1 MTLIPPPAPR
11 VVPGHPGR
19 GAALACLA
27 LALALPLDALAGNGV
42 WTEIPGD
49 FTPSARAFTGV
60 VFDPVRNRLIV
71 IGGNPGPLG
80 DVWVQS
86 LTGAPVWT
94 KLNPMGTPPSARYGH
109 TAIYQS
115 TLDRVIVFGGF
126 DTALRNDVWALSL
139 SGTPTWTK
147 LNPSG
152 SSPVPRSGH
161 VAIYDATRN
170 RMVMFGGSIGT
181 MPANDAWALSLGA
194 GPPTW
199 SLVSQFSQRPTARS
213 NAAAAYDQ
221 AGDRLIMF
229 GGVFLA
235 GEYFND
241 TWVLPLNGG
250 NWTQLSPGGTPPIPR
265 RDHSMIFA
273 GGKAFV
279 FGGYASGAL
288 NDVRVL
294 TMSPTPTWS
303 QIAPAGPTPGVR
315 SGHRAIYDAPRD
327 RMVIFGGE
335 SGVVFDDTWAL
346 PLSGT
351 PTWALLDDTRRY
363 VNVPRASFAMVNAG
377 GAMVVFGG
385 ENPNYRNDTARLDL
399 TATPAWQPVAPA
411 TAPSARGGH
420 DGIYDE
426 PRNRV
431 LIFGGFDG
439 NYLNDVHEYSP
450 AADAWQPVVTSGT
463 PPPPRIDAG
472 LIYDPVRERMLVIG
486 GYALG
491 TRYGDVWALSLNG
504 TPQWTRL
511 FPTGT
516 PMGPRFGHSVIYQ
529 PGQDRVIVFGGL
541 DDSGFQNDVWAL
553 SLAGTPFWTQLFP
566 SGSPPF
572 GSPLPRE
579 SSAAAYDPARNRMIV
594 SGGRTITND
603 FNDVWALSLG
613 PNPQW
618 TWATPPGSLPGPG
631 RRYNHKIICDPVYD
645 RIILKGGY
653 RSNPGTWL
661 GDTWVLTWDEQPT
674 PVLASLVSARGERG
688 VARVMWQVSGA
699 DGASLTAWRRGEAS
713 GWSAVGEV
721 VPDGQGRVTLED
733 RAVSE
738 GGRYGYRLGIREG
751 TRETFAGEV
760 WLDVPRAARLS
771 LAGARPNPAG
781 RVLTIGYSLE
791 DGSAATLELFD
802 TSGRRMFSRDVG
814 SEGAGEHEFL
824 VAEAG
829 AWPAGIYLARLR
841 QHGRALTSRV
851 IVIR

>member
-1 MTLIPPPAPR
+1 M
-11 VVPGHPGR
+11 V
-19 GAALACLA
+19 ACLA
-27 LALALPLDALAGNGV
+27 LALAPPIDALASNGI
-42 WTEIPGD
+42 WTQIPGN
-49 FTPSARAFTGV
+49 FTPSARTLTGM

-71 IGGNPGPLG
+71 IGGLPGPLS

-147 LNPSG
+147 LSPSG
-152 SSPVPRSGH
+152 SAPVPRSGH

-170 RMVMFGGSIGT
+170 RMVMFGGQISGT
-181 MPANDAWALSLGA
+181 TVANDAWALSLGA

-199 SLVSQFSQRPTARS
+199 SLVSQFSQRPTARFS
-213 NAAAAYDQ
+213 AAAAYDQ
-221 AGDRLIMF
+221 AGDRLILF
-229 GGVFLA
+229 GGLFTPGA
-235 GEYFND
+235 GDLFND

-250 NWTQLSPGGTPPIPR
+250 NWTQLSPSGTVPIAR

-279 FGGYASGAL
+279 FGGWNYPSGTL
-288 NDVRVL
+288 NDVQVL
-294 TMSPTPTWS
+294 TLSPTPAWS
-303 QIAPAGPTPGVR
+303 RITPAGPTPGVR

-335 SGVVFDDTWAL
+335 SGNVFDDTWAL

-363 VNVPRASFAMVNAG
+363 VNVPRSYFAMVNAG

-385 ENPNYRNDTARLDL
+385 ENPDFRNDTARLDL
-399 TATPAWQPVAPA
+399 TAMPAWQPVNPA
-411 TAPSARGGH
+411 TKPSARGGL
-420 DGIYDE
+420 DGIFDA

-431 LIFGGFDG
+431 LIFGGFDP
-439 NYLNDVHEYSP
+439 NYVSYPQGFLNDVHEYSP
-450 AADAWQPVVTSGT
+450 GADAWQPVVTSGT
-463 PPPPRIDAG
+463 PPPGRVAAG

-486 GYALG
+486 GYLPP
-491 TRYGDVWALSLNG
+491 TRYDDVWALSLTG
-504 TPQWTRL
+504 TPQWTQL

-516 PMGPRFGHSVIYQ
+516 PMGPRSGHTVIYQ
-529 PGQDRVIVFGGL
+529 PSQDRVIVFGGL
-541 DDSGFQNDVWAL
+541 DYSGFKNDVWAL
-553 SLAGTPFWTQLFP
+553 SLAGTPSWTQLFP

-579 SSAAAYDPARNRMIV
+579 SSAAVYDAARDRMIV
-594 SGGRTITND
+594 VDGRTIDNGFD
-603 FNDVWALSLG
+603 DVWALSLG

-631 RRYNHKIICDPVYD
+631 KRYGHKVVYDPVYS
-645 RIILKGGY
+645 RMILKGGY
-653 RSNPGTWL
+653 DPLGHVYY
-661 GDTWVLTWDEQPT
+661 GDTWMLTWDEPT
-674 PVLASLVSARGERG
+674 PALVSLVSARGERG
-688 VARVMWQVSGA
+688 VARVTWQVAGA
-699 DGASLTAWRRGEAS
+699 DGATLTAWRREEAS
-713 GWSAVGEV
+713 GWSAVGEFV
-721 VPDGQGRVTLED
+721 ADGQGRVTFED
-733 RAVSE
+733 RAVLE

-751 TRETFAGEV
+751 TSETFAGEV
-760 WLDVPRAARLS
+760 WLDIPHAARLS

-781 RVLTIGYSLE
+781 RVFTIGYSLE
-791 DGSAATLELFD
+791 DASPATLELFD
-802 TSGRRMFSRDVG
+802 TSGRRVFARDVG
-814 SEGAGEHEFL
+814 LEGAGEHESL
-824 VAEAG
+824 VAGAG
-829 AWPAGIYLARLR
+829 AWPAGVYLARLR
-841 QHGRALTSRV
+841 QHGRAITSRV
-851 IVIR
+851 ILIR